1 MKQKQ
6 HGNQM
11 SHGAAITLRL
21 CEICGILG
29 SRRFVYGDSFFS
41 SIDTALQLKA
51 NGLFYSGIVKTAH
64 AGYPKMFL
72 QDWYEACWCS
82 LLNYEPQNL
91 NLRFTHG
98 FVTAKLEQ
106 TRRCLYVY
114 SQKNAIF
121 TKQMLGRKHDNQ
133 FWY

>member
-1 MKQKQ
+1 LIIQNVCDSESGILLALEMSEGKLVMKQKQ

-21 CEICGILG
+21 CELCGIVG

-72 QDWYEACWCS
+72 QDWCEACC
-82 LLNYEPQNL
+82 
-91 NLRFTHG
+91 
-98 FVTAKLEQ
+98 
-106 TRRCLYVY
+106 C
-114 SQKNAIF
+114 
-121 TKQMLGRKHDNQ
+121 
-133 FWY
+133 